1 MHAKVEC
8 GKIQRHLDSQIQRR
22 KREIVCLTSIIE
34 VRPETMKKVR
44 DRVLDFEVDNQLHA
58 RITRTQDDKEEK

>member
-1 MHAKVEC
+1 M
-8 GKIQRHLDSQIQRR
+8 
-22 KREIVCLTSIIE
+22 TSIIE